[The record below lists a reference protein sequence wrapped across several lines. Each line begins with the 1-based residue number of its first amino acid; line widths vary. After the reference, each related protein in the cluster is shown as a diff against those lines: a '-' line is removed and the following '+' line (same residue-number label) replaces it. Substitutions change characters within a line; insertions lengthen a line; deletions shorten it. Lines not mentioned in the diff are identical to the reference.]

1 MSSTNKT
8 SLGLNMWEASDKP
21 VRQDFVNDNVIVE
34 EEVSKLR
41 QDIVN
46 CNAAIDE
53 KINKLNSNITNL
65 AQKTLVNGYKGAP
78 STQNYT
84 LEAFTAYLIVCGT
97 VGSGNTNNI
106 AVYIVV
112 TGASGINN
120 GVINTLVANS
130 SINPTLNG
138 LTLTITSSAYYTT
151 AIKKL

>member
-21 VRQDFVNDNVIVE
+21 VRQDFVNDNLIIDK
-34 EEVSKLR
+34 EVTNLR
-41 QDIVN
+41 QDVVN
-46 CNAAIDE
+46 GNADIDE
-53 KINKLNSNITNL
+53 KINKLNSNLTNL
-65 AQKTLVNGYKGAP
+65 AQKTLVNGYRGAP
-78 STQNYT
+78 STENYT
-84 LEAFTAYLIVCGT
+84 LEAFATYLIVCGT

-112 TGASGINN
+112 SGASAINN

-130 SINPTLNG
+130 SINLTLTG
-138 LTLTITSSAYYTT
+138 LTLAITSSAYHTT